1 MKDVNSDIDI
11 ARERL
16 VSDQPPL
23 LLINLNLLS
32 FTLKTPTTL
41 PKGVKP
47 QQSKLAKINGSFAFA
62 MKHPLI
68 TQNHPS
74 IDFSRLPS
82 FGLLHKQNAK
92 ILEKYNCLAKSYKKL
107 DGLVFRGLAPP
118 PSGDILVLCACTQN
132 ILQVG
137 AKNFKT
143 QEGTTNA

>member
-1 MKDVNSDIDI
+1 MKDVNSDIEI

-47 QQSKLAKINGSFAFA
+47 QQSKLAKNHGSFAFDGA
-62 MKHPLI
+62 FAGSQNHTLPLI
-68 TQNHPS
+68 
-74 IDFSRLPS
+74 SRLPS

-92 ILEKYNCLAKSYKKL
+92 IQEVQLF
-107 DGLVFRGLAPP
+107 GQVF
-118 PSGDILVLCACTQN
+118 
-132 ILQVG
+132 
-137 AKNFKT
+137 
-143 QEGTTNA
+143 